1 MASSGNFSTWNP
13 LVKGTENVSSGNC
26 KLDMTTGNRGAL
38 GNFEIPLTG
47 KWYFEGYIKMA
58 SNLEGVIGV
67 SDAEVDLQSSRGGKN
82 DSNTEALNFSQYTGS
97 SYFAIKIDSGSEDA
111 GGRINLGSNDNAVIG
126 VAVNRDDNELKLYAN
141 NTLRFTLTLSATTK
155 YFPWCGVG
163 GGNNSSAFVYL
174 NAGQDS
180 TFGGNK
186 TAGGNADGNGFGDF
200 AYSPPTGFLALCSA
214 NLPISDDID
223 PAQTDDDFPQKQ
235 FNAVLYT
242 GNGSTN
248 AITGLGLKPDLV
260 WAKSRSA
267 SQSHRLY
274 DSSRGGSSMLFSD
287 TNSAAQTGSTFMT
300 SFDSDGFTYSSSGS
314 NANDSSVTYV
324 AWCWRANG
332 GVTSSNTDGDITT
345 TVQANQK
352 AGFSIFTYTGNGG
365 GAGTSMGH
373 GLSQAPDIWFLKQ
386 RSNNGESSQKNWRV
400 MLNTGAGGAFRS
412 LSGSSQTLVLNETS
426 AAGGLYRNEGNFEP
440 TSTVV
445 QAPNNGNA
453 NSFFVVSGNTYVSYC
468 WHSVEGY
475 SKFGSYVGNGDA
487 DGPFIYTGF
496 RPKMFFIKNIGAT
509 SNWHVYDTERST
521 FNVMNDTLNWN
532 DTSAEQTD
540 YAYQGFDVLSNGIKT
555 RGSNGLANSSGVTY
569 IYGAWG
575 DVPFKYNNTF

>member
-186 TAGGNADGNGFGDF
+186 TAGGNADVNGFGDF

-324 AWCWRANG
+324 AWTWRANG
-332 GVTSSNTDGDITT
+332 GVTSSNTQGDITS
-345 TVQANQK
+345 TVQVNDN
-352 AGFSIFTYTGNGG
+352 AGFSIISFSGSGS
-365 GAGTSMGH
+365 AQSVGH
-373 GLSQAPDIWFLKQ
+373 GLSVAPDMVITKN
-386 RSNNGESSQKNWRV
+386 RSTTDDWRV
-400 MLNTGAGGAFRS
+400 HHAGLTNGVGTYHLKLNSNASETNDAS
-412 LSGSSQTLVLNETS
+412 CMSGSPSNTVLNLGNNTS
-426 AAGGLYRNEGNFEP
+426 M
-440 TSTVV
+440 
-445 QAPNNGNA
+445 NG
-453 NSFFVVSGNTYVSYC
+453 SGNNIIMYA
-468 WHSVEGY
+468 WREIEGF
-475 SKFGSYVGNGDA
+475 SKFSRFVGNGNN

-496 RPKMFFIKNIGAT
+496 RPRLWFIKEI
-509 SNWHVYDTERST
+509 SSSDDWVVYDTARDT
-521 FNVMNDTLNWN
+521 FNSGSSKVLRWDSSN
-532 DTSAEQTD
+532 SE
-540 YAYQGFDVLSNGIKT
+540 FDDSSRAVDVT
-555 RGSNGLANSSGVTY
+555 SNGLKIRTSNATMNGSGVTY
-569 IYGAWG
+569 IFGAWG

>member
-324 AWCWRANG
+324 AWTWRANG
-332 GVTSSNTDGDITT
+332 GVTSSNTQGDITS
-345 TVQANQK
+345 TVQVNDN
-352 AGFSIFTYTGNGG
+352 AGFSIISFSGSGS
-365 GAGTSMGH
+365 AQSVGH
-373 GLSQAPDIWFLKQ
+373 GLSVAPDMVITKN
-386 RSNNGESSQKNWRV
+386 RSTTDDWRV
-400 MLNTGAGGAFRS
+400 HHAGLTNGVGTYHLKLNSNASETNDAS
-412 LSGSSQTLVLNETS
+412 CMSGSPSNTVLNLGNNTS
-426 AAGGLYRNEGNFEP
+426 M
-440 TSTVV
+440 
-445 QAPNNGNA
+445 NG
-453 NSFFVVSGNTYVSYC
+453 SGNNIIMYA
-468 WHSVEGY
+468 WREIEGF
-475 SKFGSYVGNGDA
+475 SKFSRFVGNGNN

-496 RPKMFFIKNIGAT
+496 RPRLWFIKEI
-509 SNWHVYDTERST
+509 SSSDDWVVYDTARDT
-521 FNVMNDTLNWN
+521 FNSGSSKVLRWDSSN
-532 DTSAEQTD
+532 SE
-540 YAYQGFDVLSNGIKT
+540 FDDSSRAVDVT
-555 RGSNGLANSSGVTY
+555 SNGLKIRTSNATMNGSGVTY
-569 IYGAWG
+569 IFGAWG